1 MFVLTVYVALSA
13 VMRALLYW
21 VVRLAVRH
29 AIEDADR
36 RRQVSQR
43 RWVNCGFAGDE
54 YSDLVIARRA
64 AGPVPGRWGPS
75 EQPEE

>member
-1 MFVLTVYVALSA
+1 MVSADQIPALLFVLTVYLALAVVMLVA
-13 VMRALLYW
+13 LYW

-43 RWVNCGFAGDE
+43 R
-54 YSDLVIARRA
+54 
-64 AGPVPGRWGPS
+64 
-75 EQPEE
+75 